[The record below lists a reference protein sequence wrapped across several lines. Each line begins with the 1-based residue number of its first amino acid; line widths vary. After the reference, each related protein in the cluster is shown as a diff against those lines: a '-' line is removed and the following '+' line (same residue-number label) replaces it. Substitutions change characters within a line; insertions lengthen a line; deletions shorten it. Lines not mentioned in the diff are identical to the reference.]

1 MGCSLRHVMW
11 WAYCVLAGHLEEFM
25 ESEINRIYQ
34 DFENCA
40 SVMFAHKQLREGL
53 MSSPEHAR
61 YILQVWE
68 EHKRLSQNVEI
79 TQAFPMDF

>member
-1 MGCSLRHVMW
+1 MGYSLRHVMW

-40 SVMFAHKQLREGL
+40 SVMNAHKQLREGL

-68 EHKRLSQNVEI
+68 EHKRLSQNVGI
-79 TQAFPMDF
+79 TQAFPMYF